1 MLLLQHVGCFLPH
14 FINTMPHLLKVLK
27 SLDLKAYLKPESG
40 FLLLD
45 IELYLF
51 PQNRPFLYFAP
62 VNTQWAHSL
71 GGQFHTNHHSPNA
84 LSWCHFLW
92 NSQQSVNLD
101 FTLPGLLIGRDKKA
115 EIMWHFQ
122 GRLCDK
128 IGLLWDK

>member
-27 SLDLKAYLKPESG
+27 RLDLKAYLKPESG

-62 VNTQWAHSL
+62 VNTQWNELTAWVDNFIQITIHPMPWVGAIFSEI
-71 GGQFHTNHHSPNA
+71 H
-84 LSWCHFLW
+84 
-92 NSQQSVNLD
+92 NS
-101 FTLPGLLIGRDKKA
+101 LLILISLCLAFWLGVIKK
-115 EIMWHFQ
+115 Q
-122 GRLCDK
+122 KLCGIFRVDCA
-128 IGLLWDK
+128 IR